1 MASAQTVAME
11 TTAHFYTEK
20 ATLLAHFFF
29 AFSMALIVLS
39 CTAFRGVV
47 WIGRLCALCALLRG
61 LLQKCGFLLF
71 REVVGHFG
79 NYIL

>member
-1 MASAQTVAME
+1 ME

-20 ATLLAHFFF
+20 ATLLAHFFRTF
-29 AFSMALIVLS
+29 PIALIVFSYGTL
-39 CTAFRGVV
+39 RGFLE
-47 WIGRLCALCALLRG
+47 IGRLYALCALLRG
-61 LLQKCGFLLF
+61 LLQKRGFLLF